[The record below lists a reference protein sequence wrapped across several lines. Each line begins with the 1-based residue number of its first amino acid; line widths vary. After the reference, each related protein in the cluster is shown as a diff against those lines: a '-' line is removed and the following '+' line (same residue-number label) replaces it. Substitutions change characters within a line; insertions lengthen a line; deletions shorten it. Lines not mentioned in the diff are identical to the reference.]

1 MNKSTAIT
9 VQIEQKI
16 YLVRGQKVMFDSDL
30 AALYGASTKRLNEQV
45 KRNLDRFPDD
55 FMFQLTAKE
64 LNVWRSQIAT
74 SNPKAK
80 MGLRR
85 RPRVFTEMGV
95 AMLSSV
101 LHSDQAI
108 QVNIGIMRTFTK
120 LRSLIGSH
128 ADVIRRLNKLES
140 EYDENFRVVF
150 DAIER
155 ILNTPES
162 PRKKIGFNSEVGK

>member
-1 MNKSTAIT
+1 MKKGTTIT
-9 VQIEQKI
+9 VEVERQI
-16 YLVRGQKVMFDSDL
+16 YLVRGHKVMFDSDL
-30 AALYGASTKRLNEQV
+30 AALYGVSTKRLNEQV
-45 KRNLDRFPDD
+45 KRNIERFPDD
-55 FMFQLTAKE
+55 FMFQLTVKE
-64 LNVWRSQIAT
+64 LNIWRSQIAT
-74 SNPKAK
+74 SNPNAK
-80 MGLRR
+80 MAVRY
-85 RPRVFTEMGV
+85 RPHVFTELGV

-128 ADVIRRLNKLES
+128 ADILRRLNKLEA

-155 ILNTPES
+155 ILSTPEP
-162 PRKKIGFNSEVGK
+162 PRKRIGFGTKAGK

>member
-101 LHSDQAI
+101 LHSDQA
-108 QVNIGIMRTFTK
+108 TK
-120 LRSLIGSH
+120 
-128 ADVIRRLNKLES
+128 
-140 EYDENFRVVF
+140 
-150 DAIER
+150 
-155 ILNTPES
+155 
-162 PRKKIGFNSEVGK
+162 NSEIHPLFFRSIYARLLRTGTCRDNHGRHDMSDGRDPSCGDVQGLAEAATVSLSDADNFCPDSA